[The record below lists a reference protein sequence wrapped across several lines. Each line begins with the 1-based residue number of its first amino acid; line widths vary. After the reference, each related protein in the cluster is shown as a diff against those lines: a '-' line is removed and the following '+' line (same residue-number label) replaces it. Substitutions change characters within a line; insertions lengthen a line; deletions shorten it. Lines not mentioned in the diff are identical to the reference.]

1 MPIADEYDIVEVRT
15 ACSVNPVRRDG
26 DPKRMQAWTAITAKS
41 KAEVFD
47 SVFGPRQLHLQ
58 ILATH
63 PRYQRRG
70 AGKALCEWGLQLAER
85 VSVPITVFASPMG
98 RILYQRTGFVPV
110 DEVRIKAMENDNE
123 GVVLAAM
130 TFIPQSLASA
140 LKWRQV
146 AWDQSFTSDEERDWK
161 WR

>member
-1 MPIADEYDIVEVRT
+1 MHFAYEDDIADPNAV
-15 ACSVNPVRRDG
+15 CSQNRIRRDG
-26 DPKRMQAWTAITAKS
+26 DPRRMQAWAAITAQS

-47 SVFGPRQLHLQ
+47 SVFGSWHIHLQ

-63 PRYQRRG
+63 PKYQRRG
-70 AGKALCEWGLQLAER
+70 AGRALCEWGVRLAER
-85 VSVPITVFASPMG
+85 TATPITVFASPMG
-98 RILYQRTGFVPV
+98 SLLYQRTGFMQVE
-110 DEVRIKAMENDNE
+110 DVRVQAAEDDHE

-130 TFIPQSLASA
+130 TLIPQSFTSKS
-140 LKWRQV
+140 KWRQA